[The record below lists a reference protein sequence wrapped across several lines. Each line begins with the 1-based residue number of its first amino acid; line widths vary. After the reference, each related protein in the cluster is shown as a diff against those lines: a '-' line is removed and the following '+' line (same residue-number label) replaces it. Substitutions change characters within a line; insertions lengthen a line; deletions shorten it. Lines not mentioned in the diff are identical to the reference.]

1 VVLRGKTVVQQYGV
15 KTLNSVIIIIII
27 IISIIS
33 RRLVVVVVVV
43 EMTFSHVRVIIQS
56 VLAYCHA
63 SYERDWWY
71 K

>member
-1 VVLRGKTVVQQYGV
+1 MQQYGV
-15 KTLNSVIIIIII
+15 KTLNSVIIIII
-27 IISIIS
+27 SIIS
-33 RRLVVVVVVV
+33 RRLVVVVVVVV